1 MRGSGLRLR
10 AAVLS
15 DVWVSCDCLRG
26 MNPLTVRMGLGTNTF
41 GRTSDEAASRAVLDA
56 FVEGDGSLVDTADTY
71 GESEAIL
78 GRWLA
83 GSGRRERVTVATK
96 VGNHPDFEGLS
107 TSSVTRGA
115 EASLRRLDIDRIDL
129 YYAHYQDDSTTIEES
144 VQAFDALVRAGNI
157 GHIGLSNF
165 TPHAIAE
172 WLRVSDE
179 GGYTA
184 PIALQP
190 HYSLVHRRAY
200 ETEYAALAQDAGLD
214 VYPYRALGGGFLS
227 GKYRTELDLEG
238 RARGAG
244 VRGDLNPEGL
254 AVVDAVHDVADARG
268 VPSATVAL
276 AWLIHQPTV
285 VAPLASATTPSQ
297 VAELVAAD
305 QLELSAEEV
314 AALNQAS
321 ASYA

>member
-1 MRGSGLRLR
+1 MRSLTLRL
-10 AAVLS
+10 
-15 DVWVSCDCLRG
+15 
-26 MNPLTVRMGLGTNTF
+26 GLGTNTF
-41 GRTSDEAASRAVLDA
+41 GRTSDEDASRAVLDA
-56 FVEGDGSLVDTADTY
+56 FVDAGGTLIDTADTY

-83 GSGRRERVTVATK
+83 GTGRRERVIVTTK

-107 TSSVTRGA
+107 TRSVSRGA

-129 YYAHYQDDSTTIEES
+129 YYAHYQDDSTPIEES
-144 VQAFDALVRAGNI
+144 VRAFDALVRAGKI

-172 WLRVSDE
+172 WLRVAHE

-200 ETEYAALAQDAGLD
+200 ETEYAALAQGAGLE

-244 VRGDLNPEGL
+244 VRGDLTPEGL
-254 AVVDAVHDVADARG
+254 GVVDVVRSVADTHDV
-268 VPSATVAL
+268 PISAVAL

-285 VAPLASATTPSQ
+285 TAPLASATTPDQ
-297 VAELVAAD
+297 LAELVAAD
-305 QLELSAEEV
+305 GLDLSTAEMK
-314 AALNQAS
+314 ALNSAS
-321 ASYA
+321 APYA